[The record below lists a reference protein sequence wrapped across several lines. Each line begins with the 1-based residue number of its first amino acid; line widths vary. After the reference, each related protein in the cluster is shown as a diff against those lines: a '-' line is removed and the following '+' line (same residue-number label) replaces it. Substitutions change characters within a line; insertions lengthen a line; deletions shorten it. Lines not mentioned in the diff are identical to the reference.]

1 MGRKSLGLV
10 SVLSAVTLLLVMGGI
25 AGYVL
30 AKPAAKAH
38 TSRVNPRPVPTYDP
52 TNYTP
57 RISNAWYPLKPGIKY
72 IYKGHDANHHSRD
85 VLVPTHRV
93 AKIAGVPCRVVS
105 DKVFFNG
112 VLHERTLDF
121 YTQDEDGN
129 VWYFAERT
137 AELDKNGNVTSTEGT
152 WRTGHNGAEA
162 GIFMEANP
170 QKGHTFRQEFYKGH
184 AEDQYQ
190 VLSLRTQVNVPY
202 GQFGTNPLKQ
212 NVELTKEWSPLEPGV
227 LDHKYYV
234 RGIGNVKE
242 ETVKGGNELLKL
254 VDIKRA

>member
-1 MGRKSLGLV
+1 MVKRFSF
-10 SVLSAVTLLLVMGGI
+10 
-25 AGYVL
+25 
-30 AKPAAKAH
+30 AK
-38 TSRVNPRPVPTYDP
+38 V
-52 TNYTP
+52 
-57 RISNAWYPLKPGIKY
+57 
-72 IYKGHDANHHSRD
+72 
-85 VLVPTHRV
+85 
-93 AKIAGVPCRVVS
+93 AGVPCRVVS

-112 VLHERTLDF
+112 VLHERTLDY
-121 YTQDEDGN
+121 YTQDEGGN

-152 WRTGHNGAEA
+152 WRTGRNGAEA

-190 VLSLRTQVNVPY
+190 VLSLKAHVKVPY
-202 GQFGTNPLKQ
+202 GDFGANTLKQ
-212 NVELTKEWSPLEPGV
+212 NVELTKEWTPLEPTV
-227 LDHKYYV
+227 LDHKFYV

-242 ETVKGGNELLKL
+242 ETVRGGNELLKL